1 MKSEDPDGASKPLSE
16 ISVEEGFHPRFAES
30 FHEHYGTDS
39 VFVRAVADSF
49 TLALSRML
57 DAHGKLAEGTVVPV
71 LGTEAA
77 YRVLGRLLRAVDST
91 HNILL
96 QESFGA
102 LPLGSYAAA
111 VDKIMGPGFFD
122 RWHSYLESHD
132 YVAANQL
139 IPSSEPEAGKV

>member
-1 MKSEDPDGASKPLSE
+1 MKSDDPAPEPLSE

-57 DAHGKLAEGTVVPV
+57 DAEGKLAEGTVVPV

-77 YRVLGRLLRAVDST
+77 YRALGRLLRTVDST

-96 QESFGA
+96 QEAFA
-102 LPLGSYAAA
+102 FVPLGSYAAA
-111 VDKIMGPGFFD
+111 VDAVMGAGFFD
-122 RWHSYLESHD
+122 RWHSYLETHD

-139 IPSSEPEAGKV
+139 VPSSEPEAGKI